1 MTFVQEWPERMH
13 SHARG
18 AVRQTG
24 RRHHAGLFHHPPP
37 PSPLPPTSQA
47 NRQCCEDNP
56 DALNHHELLL
66 PGHLLLKFVKEQ
78 LENNLDMAVGQV
90 RRRVGRRALR
100 LLAAVVLRWGVG

>member
-1 MTFVQEWPERMH
+1 M
-13 SHARG
+13 AR
-18 AVRQTG
+18 Q
-24 RRHHAGLFHHPPP
+24 AGSRPRETVPIPPLNRC
-37 PSPLPPTSQA
+37 SSTSSQA

-90 RRRVGRRALR
+90 R
-100 LLAAVVLRWGVG
+100 